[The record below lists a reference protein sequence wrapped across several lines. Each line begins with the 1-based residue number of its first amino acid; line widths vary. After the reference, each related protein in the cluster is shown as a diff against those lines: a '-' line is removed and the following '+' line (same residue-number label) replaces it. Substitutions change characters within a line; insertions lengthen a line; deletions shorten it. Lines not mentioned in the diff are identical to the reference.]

1 MIDDRIRQFH
11 TDNTL
16 IVIGANHRSSTML
29 LRDRLYIREPDLPPF
44 YKRLKAMGFDQIIIF
59 STTDLTE
66 FILTAEKKLSAA
78 LSVEVIKLLS

>member
-1 MIDDRIRQFH
+1 MIDDRMRQFD

-44 YKRLKAMGFDQIIIF
+44 YKRLTAMGFDQIIIF
-59 STTDLTE
+59 STPVLT
-66 FILTAEKKLSAA
+66 
-78 LSVEVIKLLS
+78 